1 MASFDAVAERIGI
14 RRPAAGDEKE
24 FIALIQAS
32 KSLHDPWV
40 NMPDSPQRYAE
51 YLQSRNGQ
59 TDDGFLICRRESGQI
74 IGVVNLNCIVRRAFQ
89 STFLGY
95 AIGAP
100 FARQGYMTEAIQL
113 VSRFAFAEMKLHRLE
128 ANVQPGNAA
137 SIALVKKCGFRKE
150 GFSPRYLM
158 INGEWRDHE
167 RWALLAD
174 Q

>member
-1 MASFDAVAERIGI
+1 MTYDATTTRIGI
-14 RRPAAGDEKE
+14 RRPTATDEKE
-24 FIALIQAS
+24 FVALIQAS

-40 NMPDSPQRYAE
+40 NLPDSPQRYSE
-51 YLQSRNGQ
+51 YLRSRNGQ
-59 TDDGFLICRRESGQI
+59 TDDGFLICQRATSQI
-74 IGVVNLNCIVRRAFQ
+74 MGVINLNCIVRRLFQ
-89 STFLGY
+89 STYLGY

-100 FARQGYMTEAIQL
+100 FAHQGYMTEAIQL
-113 VSRFAFAEMKLHRLE
+113 VSHYAFEQMKLHRLE
-128 ANVQPGNAA
+128 ANIQPGNAA

-158 INGEWRDHE
+158 IAGEWRDHE

>member
-1 MASFDAVAERIGI
+1 MPSFDATADRIGI
-14 RRPAAGDEKE
+14 RRPTPADADE

-40 NMPDSPQRYAE
+40 NMPNSPQRYAE
-51 YLQSRNGQ
+51 YLRSRNRE
-59 TDDGFLICRRESGQI
+59 TDDGFLICNRATGRI
-74 IGVVNLNCIVRRAFQ
+74 MGVINLNCIVRRAFQ
-89 STFLGY
+89 SAYLGY

-100 FARQGYMTEAIQL
+100 FAQQGYMTEAIQL
-113 VSRFAFAEMKLHRLE
+113 VSHYAFEQMKLHRLE
-128 ANVQPGNAA
+128 ANIQPGNAA
-137 SIALVKKCGFRKE
+137 SIALVKKCGFRLE

-158 INGEWRDHE
+158 IADEWRDHE